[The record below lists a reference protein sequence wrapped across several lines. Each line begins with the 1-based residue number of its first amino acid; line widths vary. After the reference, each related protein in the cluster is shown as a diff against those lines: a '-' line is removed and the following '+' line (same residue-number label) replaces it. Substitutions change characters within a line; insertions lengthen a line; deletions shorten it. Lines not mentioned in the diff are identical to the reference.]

1 MILGGFGFCKFEEN
15 FGLVG
20 GLRVGRV
27 RWVAALDL
35 TLTHVTMPAQMKLAV
50 LTAVTNDTAGN
61 LSRVETGAWLILSS
75 SYYNVW
81 H

>member
-1 MILGGFGFCKFEEN
+1 MILGGFGFCKFEAN
-15 FGLVG
+15 IGLVG

-35 TLTHVTMPAQMKLAV
+35 RLTHVTMPAQMKLAV